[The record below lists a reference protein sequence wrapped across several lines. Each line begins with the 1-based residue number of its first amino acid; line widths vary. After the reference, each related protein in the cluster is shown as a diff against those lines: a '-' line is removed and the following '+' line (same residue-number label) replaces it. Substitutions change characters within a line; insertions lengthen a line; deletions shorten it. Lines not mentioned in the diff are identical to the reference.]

1 MTAFFADRADIALRY
16 WVLFQTR
23 LKVSVEAS
31 TSLNKAV
38 KHSIEGPAVN
48 KVFTAVSRVEVVL
61 DDFDRLFFQGCR
73 LE

>member
-1 MTAFFADRADIALRY
+1 M
-16 WVLFQTR
+16 
-23 LKVSVEAS
+23 EAS